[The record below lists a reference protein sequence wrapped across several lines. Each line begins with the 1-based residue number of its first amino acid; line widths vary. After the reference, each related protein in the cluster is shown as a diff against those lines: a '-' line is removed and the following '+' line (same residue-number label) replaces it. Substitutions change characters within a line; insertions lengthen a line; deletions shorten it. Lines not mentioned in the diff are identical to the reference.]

1 LAIRRLLL
9 LSLVVLVAGCGSG
22 HSAVSPQSGQQRSIA
37 GLFWVMMGA
46 AWLGFGVV
54 VFLIFLGW
62 LRHNRAQLP
71 FGGGEGVA
79 TGLVLL
85 LGVAVPIVVL
95 AILFVWADIFVVRS
109 TAAPRP
115 GTRALTIEVTG
126 HQWFWEVRYRGTGAV
141 TANEIHIPV
150 GARVRVV
157 GKTDDVIHSF
167 WVPALNRKIDLIP
180 GRRNTLLLQ
189 ADRPG
194 VFRGQCSE
202 YCGLQ
207 HAHMAL
213 AVYAERPARFR
224 SWLQNMARPSRRPS
238 RSVQRRGEQVF
249 LAQPC
254 SSCHTV
260 RGTKARGTIGPDLTH
275 LRTRQTIAA
284 LTIPNDPS
292 HLLAWIRDPQE
303 FKPGTKMPALGLT
316 ASQLDAVVA
325 YLRSLR

>member
-1 LAIRRLLL
+1 MAIRRLLL

-202 YCGLQ
+202 STRNGPLDSGRGCRTWRGRRGVP
-207 HAHMAL
+207 AGASSVG
-213 AVYAERPARFR
+213 ASRFSSRSPARAATPSGAPRRAGR
-224 SWLQNMARPSRRPS
+224 SAR
-238 RSVQRRGEQVF
+238 
-249 LAQPC
+249 
-254 SSCHTV
+254 T
-260 RGTKARGTIGPDLTH
+260 
-275 LRTRQTIAA
+275 
-284 LTIPNDPS
+284 
-292 HLLAWIRDPQE
+292 
-303 FKPGTKMPALGLT
+303 
-316 ASQLDAVVA
+316 
-325 YLRSLR
+325 